1 MSSPA
6 SKKPYLDARQVDELF
21 AKLKPL
27 TSPEYIEE
35 LKTASAA
42 ELPAQVLVRAYRQL
56 PKGSPAA
63 EATLDRLLAMDDK
76 YGYLAPL
83 RKAAANRIS
92 DDDFFSEEDLVEET
106 VREMAKALGGT
117 RGKGADL
124 YWIKFIYQRLEDGY
138 RSLTGRRGERAEP
151 PKVRRWQNEEGQ
163 EVNPAD
169 EAPRGDATWHGNIDG
184 DNQEWIEK
192 FVTREIENIAEPRI
206 RHVARELFKADPPSM
221 VELAERMGADRRKI
235 SEWRDAA
242 RARILAAL
250 RMQDERDID
259 LSGWT

>member
-1 MSSPA
+1 MSSLP
-6 SKKPYLDARQVDELF
+6 SKKPYLDAHQVDELF
-21 AKLKPL
+21 GKLKPL
-27 TSPEYIEE
+27 TSPGYIEE
-35 LKTASAA
+35 LKTAAAA
-42 ELPAQVLVRAYRQL
+42 ELPAQVLVRAYLQL

-63 EATLDRLLAMDDK
+63 EATLYRLLAMDDK

-83 RKAAANRIS
+83 RKAAADRIS
-92 DDDFFSEEDLVEET
+92 DDDFFSEDDLVEET

-138 RSLTGRRGERAEP
+138 RSLNGRRGERADP
-151 PKVRRWQNEEGQ
+151 TKVRRWENDEGR

-169 EAPRGDATWHGNIDG
+169 EATRGEATWHGNIEG
-184 DNQEWIEK
+184 DNQEWIEE
-192 FVTREIENIAEPRI
+192 FVEREIEKIAHPHI
-206 RHVARELFKADPPSM
+206 REVARELFKADPQSM
-221 VELAERMGADRRKI
+221 VELAERMGVDRRKI
-235 SEWRDAA
+235 AQWRDAA

-250 RMQDERDID
+250 RMQDEREVD

>member
-6 SKKPYLDARQVDELF
+6 SRKPYLDAGQVDELF
-21 AKLKPL
+21 DKLPPL
-27 TSPEYIEE
+27 TSSDYIDE

-63 EATLDRLLAMDDK
+63 EATLNRLLAMDDK

-106 VREMAKALGGT
+106 VREMAKALAGP

-124 YWIKFIYQRLEDGY
+124 YWIKFLYQRLEDGY
-138 RSLTGRRGERAEP
+138 RSLNGRRGERADP
-151 PKVRRWQNEEGQ
+151 PKVRRWENEEGKQ
-163 EVNPAD
+163 VNPAD
-169 EAPRGDATWHGNIDG
+169 EAARGEATWHGNIDG
-184 DNQEWIEK
+184 DNQEWIED
-192 FVTREIENIAEPRI
+192 FVKRQIEKIAEPRI
-206 RHVARELFKADPPSM
+206 REVARELFKADPPSM
-221 VELAERMGADRRKI
+221 VELAERMGVDRRKV
-235 SEWRDAA
+235 SEWRDVA
-242 RARILAAL
+242 RARILAGL
-250 RMQDERDID
+250 RQQGERDID